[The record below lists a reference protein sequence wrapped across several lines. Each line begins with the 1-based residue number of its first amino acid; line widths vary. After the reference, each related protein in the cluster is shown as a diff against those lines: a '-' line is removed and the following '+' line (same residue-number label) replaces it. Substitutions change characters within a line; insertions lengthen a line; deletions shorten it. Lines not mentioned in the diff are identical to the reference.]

1 MTRYIQAMPL
11 TQLVEAVRR
20 AKERAERFRNDLQKS
35 EALTRYALIDP
46 ILRALG
52 WDTEDPSQV
61 RPEFST
67 DSGTPDYALLWDG
80 KPHIMVEAKAL
91 GKRLEGAQDKAF
103 QYAWQNGVP
112 YYVATD
118 GLRWE
123 VYDVYE
129 RDPKKRALLQADVGD
144 SEPGTVARLLL
155 ALWRP
160 AMPALEVPPPSLF
173 HPKPSRPPFP
183 PPGTL
188 SLKEIEQMIKAGQ
201 IQRKSPSLHSPQKAP
216 QKVILPDG
224 SEKPTRT
231 WRDLLLAVADWSQP
245 WLGTKIPLT
254 WPKTGQSVVAR
265 DPSGMRAPK
274 AVGPYW
280 VETHAS
286 ALYIVKSAG
295 LILEQIGK
303 DPSTVR
309 VVLQ

>member
-11 TQLVEAVRR
+11 TQLVEAVRG

-52 WDTEDPSQV
+52 WDTEDPSKV

-129 RDPKKRALLQADVGD
+129 RDPKKRTLLQVDVGD
-144 SEPGTVARLLL
+144 SEPGTVARVLL

-160 AMPALEVPPPSLF
+160 AMPALEAPPQPVVTIAQEPSSGTPSAHAAAIFNLLELRQALRRGGPIQGSPPPV
-173 HPKPSRPPFP
+173 
-183 PPGTL
+183 
-188 SLKEIEQMIKAGQ
+188 
-201 IQRKSPSLHSPQKAP
+201 
-216 QKVILPDG
+216 KVILPNRQEETVQ
-224 SEKPTRT
+224 S
-231 WRDLLLAVADWSQP
+231 WRDLLLH
-245 WLGTKIPLT
+245 
-254 WPKTGQSVVAR
+254 VVAWGGTR
-265 DPSGMRAPK
+265 LENQLPVILPRTGKVIVGKENSGMRSPRK
-274 AVGPYW
+274 VGSMW

-286 ALYIVKSAG
+286 AHDLVKFACLALEKIGQDPASA
-295 LILEQIGK
+295 K
-303 DPSTVR
+303 
-309 VVLQ
+309 VLLRE